1 MPFSHV
7 IGQEHIIRLLKNS
20 LRDSRIAHAYLFVG
34 PDGIG
39 KTTVAKTLAQA
50 LNCSREDS
58 DACGIC
64 PACRRIENSSH
75 PDVTWVRPTGLSRRV
90 GIDDIRR
97 LRQQISLK
105 PYQGRKKVYLIT
117 EADRMTAQASNALLK
132 TLEEPPANSIL
143 ILITSHP
150 ASLFPTIISRCQ
162 MMRFS
167 PLNPGHIEDYLVKKL
182 NLPPGKARL
191 LSRLSEG
198 RLGKALTLQK
208 KAVWEERE
216 KILNLGSQ
224 ISGHDDLDKLLEVTA
239 EILELVSNFRH
250 ELEKRI
256 ADELREAEDVISK
269 EQLRE
274 MKKERMAC
282 LTGESR
288 RKVGEILDL
297 MISYYR
303 DLLVLKE
310 GGETSI
316 IINLDRK
323 HEMQKRAV
331 SISSQGIRKIIR
343 AIEETKEFIER
354 NVNLRL
360 ALEGMTMK
368 IAEELEYA
376 RDSSSSIARE
386 R

>member
-7 IGQEHIIRLLKNS
+7 IGQENIIRLLKNS
-20 LRDSRIAHAYLFVG
+20 LQDGRMAHAYLFAG

-39 KTTVAKTLAQA
+39 KTMVAKTLAQA
-50 LNCSREDS
+50 LNCKREGG
-58 DACGIC
+58 DACARC
-64 PACRRIENSSH
+64 PACRRIENFSH
-75 PDVTWVRPTGLSRRV
+75 PDVTWVRPMGLSRQV

-97 LRQQISLK
+97 LRRQISLK
-105 PYQGRKKVYLIT
+105 PYQGRMKVYLIT

-143 ILITSHP
+143 ILLTSHP
-150 ASLFPTIISRCQ
+150 ASLLPTIISRCQ

-167 PLNPGHIEDYLVKKL
+167 PLNPGRIEDYLVKKL
-182 NLPPGKARL
+182 NLSSPKARL

-198 RLGKALTLQK
+198 RLGKALSLQE

-224 ISGHDDLDKLLEVTA
+224 ISAQDDLEKLLEVAA
-239 EILELVSNFRH
+239 EIVEWVSNFKQ
-250 ELEKRI
+250 ELEERLK
-256 ADELREAEDVISK
+256 DELREVEDVISK
-269 EQLRE
+269 EQLGE
-274 MKKERMAC
+274 MRKERIA
-282 LTGESR
+282 LLAGESR

-297 MISYYR
+297 MIGYYR

-310 GGETSI
+310 GGEA
-316 IINLDRK
+316 INLDRK
-323 HEMQKRAV
+323 EEMEVRAV
-331 SISSQGIRKIIR
+331 SISSQGIRKIIK
-343 AIEETKEFIER
+343 AIEETKGFIER

-360 ALEGMTMK
+360 ALETMTMK

-376 RDSSSSIARE
+376 RGSSSQVARE

>member
-1 MPFSHV
+1 MPFSDV
-7 IGQEHIIRLLKNS
+7 IGQEQIIRLLRNS
-20 LRDSRIAHAYLFVG
+20 LKCGRIAHAYLFAG

-39 KTTVAKTLAQA
+39 KTMVAKTLSQT
-50 LNCSREDS
+50 LNCETGGW
-58 DACGIC
+58 DACGRC
-64 PACRRIENSSH
+64 PACRRIENFSH
-75 PDVTWVRPTGLSRRV
+75 PDVTWVRPAGLSRQI

-132 TLEEPPANSIL
+132 TLEEPPANSML

-167 PLNPGHIEDYLVKKL
+167 PLNPGRIEDYLVKKL
-182 NLPPGKARL
+182 NLSPNKARL

-198 RLGKALTLQK
+198 RLGKALSLQEE
-208 KAVWEERE
+208 AVWEERE
-216 KILNLGSQ
+216 KILNLGNQ
-224 ISGHDDLDKLLEVTA
+224 ISPQDDLEKLLKVA
-239 EILELVSNFRH
+239 AQIVELVSDFRH
-250 ELEKRI
+250 ELEERI
-256 ADELREAEDVISK
+256 KDELREVEAVVSK
-269 EQLRE
+269 EQLKE
-274 MKKERMAC
+274 MKEERMAF
-282 LTGESR
+282 LAGESR

-297 MISYYR
+297 MIGYYR

-310 GGETSI
+310 GGET
-316 IINLDRK
+316 INFDRMR
-323 HEMQKRAV
+323 EMQQRAV
-331 SISSQGIRKIIR
+331 SISSQGISKIIK
-343 AIEETKEFIER
+343 AIEETKGFIER

-360 ALEGMTMK
+360 SLEAMTMK

-376 RDSSSSIARE
+376 RGNSSQVARE